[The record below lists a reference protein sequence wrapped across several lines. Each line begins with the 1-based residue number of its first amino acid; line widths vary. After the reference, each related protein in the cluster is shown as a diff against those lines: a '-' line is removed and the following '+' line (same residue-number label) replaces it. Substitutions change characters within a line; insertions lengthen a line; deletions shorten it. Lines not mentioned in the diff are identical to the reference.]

1 MRLAFWF
8 TVEVGRWRIP
18 VPLLLGLPLTLV
30 IDLVALVALTVV
42 GIIRKQELLVRL
54 GVQFLLSRLIVA
66 LMLNGGRLR
75 ISVQE
80 GDQRVRIFGGWRY

>member
-8 TVEVGRWRIP
+8 TVEAGRWRVP